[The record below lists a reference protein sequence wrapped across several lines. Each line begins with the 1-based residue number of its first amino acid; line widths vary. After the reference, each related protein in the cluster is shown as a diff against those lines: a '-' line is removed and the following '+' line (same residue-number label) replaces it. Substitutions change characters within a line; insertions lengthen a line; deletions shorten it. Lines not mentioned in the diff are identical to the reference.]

1 MSDNPTRAEMIAFL
15 DQDIQR
21 WEELLAMPPDTLPRP
36 PSAATCMRRL
46 TMLRAIAA
54 ELRKLEGN

>member
-1 MSDNPTRAEMIAFL
+1 MSFEAPTRAEMIAFL

-21 WEELLAMPPDTLPRP
+21 WKGLL
-36 PSAATCMRRL
+36 SALSCEIILDRVTGRYRL
-46 TMLRAIAA
+46 AMLRAIAA